1 MSESDEST
9 EGSFWSDQGKSPL
22 DIDAKKAFQQQRGR
36 TLSNEEPRLR
46 LAEATRQVLQHSATS
61 LADDAL
67 VSQAAALIAEAAQLL
82 GGGPHGRSYHGTAE
96 GALGGAPHGFI
107 SYSPVTGPLNA
118 LASTV
123 ALETSD
129 REITATV
136 TYGSAYEGP
145 PGCLHGGLIAAIFDE
160 VLGFAQALSGAPG
173 MTGRLE
179 VTYRSP
185 TPLHQPLRVTGRFDE
200 IQGRKIMTSG
210 EIYAGDRLC
219 AEAVGTFISVK
230 AEKFAQLNLD
240 RQRPDGPTP
249 G

>member
-1 MSESDEST
+1 MSDQEKSR
-9 EGSFWSDQGKSPL
+9 EGSFWSDQGTSPL
-22 DIDAKKAFQQQRGR
+22 DIDAKKAFQLQGR
-36 TLSNEEPRLR
+36 RLLSDEEPRLH
-46 LAEATRQVLQHSATS
+46 LAQATRQVLQHSVTS
-61 LADDAL
+61 LADDATIA
-67 VSQAAALIAEAAQLL
+67 QAAALISQAAQILAS
-82 GGGPHGRSYHGTAE
+82 GPHGRSYHGTAE

-118 LASTV
+118 LASTAV
-123 ALETSD
+123 LDSTD
-129 REITATV
+129 REVTVSV
-136 TYGSAYEGP
+136 TYGAAYEGP

-185 TPLHQPLRVTGRFDE
+185 TPLHQPLRVTGRFDS

-219 AEAVGTFISVK
+219 AEAVGTFITVR
-230 AEKFAQLNLD
+230 ADKFAQLNLE
-240 RQRPDGPTP
+240 RQRHDASSHD
-249 G
+249 

>member
-1 MSESDEST
+1 MSAT
-9 EGSFWSDQGKSPL
+9 EKSGEASFWSSQSKSPL
-22 DIDAKKAFQQQRGR
+22 DMDAKKAFQERSGR
-36 TLSNEEPRLR
+36 TVSDAEPRLH
-46 LAEATRQVLQHSATS
+46 LAQATRQVVQHSATS
-61 LADDAL
+61 MADDAL
-67 VSQAAALIAEAAQLL
+67 VAQAAALIAEAAALL
-82 GGGPHGRSYHGTAE
+82 EGGPHGRSYHGTAE

-118 LASTV
+118 LASMV
-123 ALETSD
+123 SLESSD
-129 REITATV
+129 REIIATV

-185 TPLHQPLRVTGRFDE
+185 TPLHQPLRVTGRFDGV
-200 IQGRKIMTSG
+200 QGRKIMTSG
-210 EIYAGDRLC
+210 EIHAGDRLC

-230 AEKFAQLNLD
+230 AEKFARLNQE
-240 RQRPDGPTP
+240 RQRHDGPTP
-249 G
+249 D